1 MKLYKVQLTR
11 KAQKQL
17 DQLSNEIAFSII
29 KAIGELKTNPRPIG
43 SIKLKG
49 SNSQRIR
56 VGNYRIIYEIFDSLL
71 LIDIIK
77 IGHRKDVY
85 KQ

>member
-17 DQLSNEIAFSII
+17 DQLSNEIVFSIF

-56 VGNYRIIYEIFDSLL
+56 VGNYRIIYEILDSLL